1 MRLKDLFSSKPD
13 KAKEG
18 LFMMN
23 MPPGLSGQELV
34 NFVKKEQPGIS
45 YLRCK
50 KCKEWVHLRDYVAHE
65 CATVKW

>member
-1 MRLKDLFSSKPD
+1 MGLRELFFPKPD

-23 MPPGLSGQELV
+23 MPDLSGQELV
-34 NFVKKEQPGIS
+34 NFIKKEYPGMS

-50 KCKEWVHLRDYVAHE
+50 KCRDWIHLSDYVAHS

>member
-1 MRLKDLFSSKPD
+1 
-13 KAKEG
+13 
-18 LFMMN
+18 MMN